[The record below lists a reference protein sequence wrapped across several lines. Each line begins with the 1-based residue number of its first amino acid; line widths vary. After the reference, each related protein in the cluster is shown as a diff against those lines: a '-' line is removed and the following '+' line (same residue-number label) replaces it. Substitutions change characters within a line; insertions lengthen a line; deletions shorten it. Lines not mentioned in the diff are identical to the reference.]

1 MSRLKFQVDDV
12 PRRPAR
18 RACVSI
24 FFFDFQYVII
34 CLIFSTSAAHT
45 EVVRQQPR
53 RLTLR
58 RDPHIAQPLV
68 AYAIPRNKMASVAAG
83 DEPETILNFK
93 GQSCMT
99 QFNALFLKVSPL
111 GWATQTRREI
121 GLFPSPL
128 IPPRSSSAPHLSF
141 RSHATTFSR
150 HLFPHLT
157 TYQPPRS
164 DLI

>member
-1 MSRLKFQVDDV
+1 MSADNHDLGGLQLEEN
-12 PRRPAR
+12 PAGAAR
-18 RACVSI
+18 RMAE
-24 FFFDFQYVII
+24 
-34 CLIFSTSAAHT
+34 AGMA
-45 EVVRQQPR
+45 P
-53 RLTLR
+53 
-58 RDPHIAQPLV
+58 AQPLV
-68 AYAIPRNKMASVAAG
+68 AHAIPRNKVASVAAG

-150 HLFPHLT
+150 HLFPHLYHL
-157 TYQPPRS
+157 YQPPRS